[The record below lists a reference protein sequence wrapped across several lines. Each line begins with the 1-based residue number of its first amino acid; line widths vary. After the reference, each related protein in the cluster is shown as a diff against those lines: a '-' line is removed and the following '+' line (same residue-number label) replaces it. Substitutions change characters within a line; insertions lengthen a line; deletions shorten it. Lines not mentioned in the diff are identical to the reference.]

1 MVVKKKKTF
10 LPVLGSEGS
19 ATVEAALAIPVFLMA
34 VCALFFIGQL
44 LLVEGEIHYS
54 LAQAARTCADQEALK
69 EESLARKDSG
79 DKEKTSGNQD
89 LGLSPQS
96 IFMNVYDGGSLC
108 DACIAGGSRAVL
120 VQGKEDSS
128 AETVRLTARYVLKVP
143 VFLFRTILFPRKIS
157 LEERIFSGYIPH
169 AGDEENGKK
178 DCIVYVTER
187 GTVYHR
193 RADCTHICLRIKNEE
208 GIRSIMMHSRYRP
221 CEKCIPRTGTI
232 STLYITAEGDCY
244 HSSLSCSGLKRT
256 VKAVYLSEIPG
267 MRPCSRCAVG
277 K

>member
-1 MVVKKKKTF
+1 MKKKKIF

-96 IFMNVYDGGSLC
+96 IFMNVYDGGSPCPL
-108 DACIAGGSRAVL
+108 RARSV
-120 VQGKEDSS
+120 S
-128 AETVRLTARYVLKVP
+128 TT
-143 VFLFRTILFPRKIS
+143 
-157 LEERIFSGYIPH
+157 
-169 AGDEENGKK
+169 
-178 DCIVYVTER
+178 
-187 GTVYHR
+187 R
-193 RADCTHICLRIKNEE
+193 R
-208 GIRSIMMHSRYRP
+208 
-221 CEKCIPRTGTI
+221 
-232 STLYITAEGDCY
+232 
-244 HSSLSCSGLKRT
+244 LKR
-256 VKAVYLSEIPG
+256 
-267 MRPCSRCAVG
+267 
-277 K
+277 